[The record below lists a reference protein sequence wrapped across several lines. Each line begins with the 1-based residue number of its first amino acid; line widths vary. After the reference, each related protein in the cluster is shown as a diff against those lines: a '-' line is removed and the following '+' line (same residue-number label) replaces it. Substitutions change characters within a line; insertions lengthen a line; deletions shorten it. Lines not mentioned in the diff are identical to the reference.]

1 MKLERVDHI
10 VIPVTDLDRAIAYYE
25 GVLGMEFVSRSEELA
40 TLRTEDQMVKL
51 ETVKRA
57 NALVASDVVA
67 GSADVCF
74 STTAPVSTIVKCF
87 EDNGIP
93 IVAGPVEKVGSR
105 GRMLSVYTRDPD
117 GSLIEVSTYDE
128 PR

>member
-25 GVLGMEFVSRSEELA
+25 GVLGMELVSHSEELA

-74 STTAPVSTIVKCF
+74 STTAPVSDRK
-87 EDNGIP
+87 
-93 IVAGPVEKVGSR
+93 
-105 GRMLSVYTRDPD
+105 SV
-117 GSLIEVSTYDE
+117 V
-128 PR
+128 